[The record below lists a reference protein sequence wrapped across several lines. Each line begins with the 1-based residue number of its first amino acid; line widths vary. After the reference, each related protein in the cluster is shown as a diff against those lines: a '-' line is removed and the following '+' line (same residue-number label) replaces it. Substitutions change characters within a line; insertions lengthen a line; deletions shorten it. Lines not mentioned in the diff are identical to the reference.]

1 MQKQHADGG
10 KGADATVEDGGD
22 VPTQRRH
29 LRMFNFLLYD
39 FVTVGDANKM
49 KCVQQHSSFISRT
62 DARMKKKILFFSAVF
77 KKKPKLKRI
86 WPSLKAFFRRLPK
99 INFRLYIITAFRI
112 RALGPYLWL
121 EPGTEVRP
129 GRQAALAL
137 SSLLQFVMSFGRL

>member
-49 KCVQQHSSFISRT
+49 KCVQQHSTAQFLHFKDRRQNEKKNSFLFCCFQ
-62 DARMKKKILFFSAVF
+62 KKA
-77 KKKPKLKRI
+77 
-86 WPSLKAFFRRLPK
+86 
-99 INFRLYIITAFRI
+99 
-112 RALGPYLWL
+112 
-121 EPGTEVRP
+121 
-129 GRQAALAL
+129 
-137 SSLLQFVMSFGRL
+137 